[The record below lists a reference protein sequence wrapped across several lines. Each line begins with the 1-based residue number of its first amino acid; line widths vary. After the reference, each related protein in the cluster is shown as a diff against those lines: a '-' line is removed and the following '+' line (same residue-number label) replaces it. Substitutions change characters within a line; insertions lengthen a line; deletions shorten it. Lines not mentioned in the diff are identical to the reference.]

1 MASGE
6 INPGDDSIAEIQSG
20 PATSG
25 ERRSVT
31 SAARLVGAMWGQ
43 ANAFLFLPARRRVWI
58 DFAILAAFCA
68 ILYGLVLVGRE
79 WTGVHRPAIQ
89 LDLSPRA
96 LPLYTFFSLVRGL
109 TAYALSFVFTIV
121 YAYWAAHDRRAEIVL
136 VPLLDILQSIPVLG
150 FMPGLVLALVAV
162 FPGTNVGLEL
172 AAVLMIFTGQAWNM
186 TFSLYHSMK
195 SVPVEFLE
203 AGRLYR
209 FDWWRRFAWMELPFG
224 ATGLAWNSMMSMAGG
239 WFFLMIN
246 ESFVLGP
253 NDFRLPGLGSY
264 MSAAAEQANVAA
276 MIYGVV
282 AMVVMIVV
290 LDQVLWRPVIV
301 WARRFRVEDT
311 AGAESSRNWV
321 LDVLRRSQMLRRVKA
336 WRLRR
341 VRRHAPRAVEPA
353 VAQPRKVPLRPSSRL
368 LRHSGTAALVVLLA
382 LLAFSAVRFVQLLS
396 QLPSTAWAALVGAGF
411 LTLARVALSTLIG
424 TLWAVPVGLA
434 IGLSPRLSRLLQP
447 VVQVAASFPAPML
460 FPAVVALLHA
470 AGVGLGAGSIVLM
483 LLGTQWYILFNVVA
497 GASSVP
503 SDLREAASS
512 FGLGRWQKLWALY
525 LPAVLPYLVT
535 GWVTAA
541 GGAWNASIVAE
552 YVTHRGEILKTTGLG
567 STVSAAAAHAD
578 FATLAA
584 AVLLMSVMVVTFN
597 RLVWRPLYHLAET
610 RYSLAK

>member
-1 MASGE
+1 MIDSNGDIRTRASAS
-6 INPGDDSIAEIQSG
+6 PPSG
-20 PATSG
+20 STV
-25 ERRSVT
+25 SVT
-31 SAARLVGAMWGQ
+31 RVAGIMWGQ
-43 ANAFLFLPARRRVWI
+43 ANAFLFPPGRRRVWV
-58 DFAILAAFCA
+58 DFAILIAACA
-68 ILYGLVLVGRE
+68 LLFGLVLVGRE
-79 WTGVHRPAIQ
+79 WTGIHRPAIQ

-96 LPLYTFFSLVRGL
+96 LPLYTFFSLIRGL
-109 TAYALSFVFTIV
+109 AAYALSLIFTLV
-121 YAYWAAHDRRAEIVL
+121 YAFWAAHDPRAETLL

-150 FMPGLVLALVAV
+150 FMPGLVLALVAL
-162 FPGTNVGLEL
+162 FPRTNIGLEL

-195 SVPVEFLE
+195 SVPIEFSE

-209 FDWWRRFAWMELPFG
+209 FDWWKRFVWIELPFG
-224 ATGLAWNSMMSMAGG
+224 TTGLAWNSMMSMAGG

-246 ESFVLGP
+246 ESFVLGQH
-253 NDFRLPGLGSY
+253 DFRLPGVGSY
-264 MSAAAEQANVAA
+264 MSAAAEQGNTAA

-301 WARRFRVEDT
+301 WARRFRIEDT
-311 AGAESSRNWV
+311 ASADSPRSWF
-321 LDVLRRSQMLRRVKA
+321 LDVVRHSRMLRRVEV

-341 VRRHAPRAVEPA
+341 ARRRAVPH
-353 VAQPRKVPLRPSSRL
+353 AQPEATPPREPGPRL
-368 LRHSGTAALVVLLA
+368 ASPQRMKQVASVGLVVLLA
-382 LLAFSAVRFVQLLS
+382 LIAFGTVRLVHLLS
-396 QLPSTAWAALVGAGF
+396 QLPLSTWTDLMGAGC
-411 LTLARVALSTLIG
+411 LTLVRVMISTLVG

-460 FPAVVALLHA
+460 FPAVIALLHA
-470 AGVGLGAGSIVLM
+470 AGVGLGTGSIVLM

-497 GASSVP
+497 GASSIP
-503 SDLREAASS
+503 SDLREAARA
-512 FGLGRWQKLWALY
+512 FRLGPWQTLWALH
-525 LPAVLPYLVT
+525 LPAILPVLVT

-541 GGAWNASIVAE
+541 GGAWNATIVAE
-552 YVTHRGEILKTTGLG
+552 YVTHRGEVLSTTGLG
-567 STVSAAAAHAD
+567 ATISAAAARAD

-597 RLVWRPLYHLAET
+597 RLVWRPLYHVAET